1 MRKIGEIKMNLETLA
16 KQKMIEKYGSV
27 RKFSIKVGMPY
38 TTILSGLERGILSMT
53 KRNADLILGALDLNL
68 AINEKEEN
76 EMQDLKVFNK
86 EIIPVY
92 TTDTGEKVVVGRE
105 LHERLGIGKKY
116 ADWFKDMCGYGFE
129 EGESYFPFSGNRS
142 DGKPGKGRT
151 EHLMKFDMAKHIAM
165 IQRSEIGKAIRQKL
179 IDLEKSVSEDI
190 FSIYEKTDAGSSSGA
205 QALPSKRQAYEN
217 NMALAED
224 CIRRF
229 GADPG
234 LAYSIA
240 MNEAEK
246 DCGKSLE
253 AYKTLLP
260 DTTEEKGTMNAT
272 MLGKS
277 LGHIGPREVNKMLET
292 AGFQNKKSDGWE
304 ATEEGLKYCTMVP
317 YTNNGHSSY
326 RPLWK
331 KTVIP
336 ALQSIL

>member
-1 MRKIGEIKMNLETLA
+1 MRAIFR
-16 KQKMIEKYGSV
+16 S
-27 RKFSIKVGMPY
+27 
-38 TTILSGLERGILSMT
+38 LSGADS
-53 KRNADLILGALDLNL
+53 KRM
-68 AINEKEEN
+68 KEEN

-92 TTDTGEKVVVGRE
+92 VTNTGEKVVVGRE
-105 LHERLGIGKKY
+105 LHEKLGIGQDY
-116 ADWFKDMCGYGFE
+116 SSWFKRMCSYGFT
-129 EGESYFPFSGNRS
+129 EGNEFSLFL
-142 DGKPGKGRT
+142 GKTLEQGGRPKN
-151 EHLMKFDMAKHIAM
+151 EHILTLDMAKHIAM
-165 IQRSEIGKAIRQKL
+165 IQRSEIGMKIRQKL
-179 IDLEKSVSEDI
+179 IDLERDVSENISDL
-190 FSIYEKTDAGSSSGA
+190 YEMFNQGQCATPKENLI
-205 QALPSKRQAYEN
+205 LPSKRQAYEN
-217 NMALAED
+217 NIALAED

>member
-1 MRKIGEIKMNLETLA
+1 MSLENLA
-16 KQKMIEKYGSV
+16 KQKMIEKYGSI
-27 RKFSIKVGMPY
+27 RKFSIEICMPY
-38 TTILSGLERGILSMT
+38 STVLSGLERGILSMT
-53 KRNADLILGALDLNL
+53 KRNADLILDALDLNL
-68 AINEKEEN
+68 AINEKEGEK
-76 EMQDLKVFNK
+76 MQDLKVFNK

-92 TTDTGEKVVVGRE
+92 VTDTGEKVVLGRE
-105 LHERLGIGKKY
+105 LHERLGIGKDY
-116 ADWFKDMCGYGFE
+116 STWFKDMCSYGFE
-129 EGESYFPFSGNRS
+129 EGESYSPFLGNRS

-165 IQRSEIGKAIRQKL
+165 IQRSEIGMKIRQKL
-179 IDLEKSVSEDI
+179 IDLERDVSENISDLYEM
-190 FSIYEKTDAGSSSGA
+190 FNQGQCATPKENSI
-205 QALPSKRQAYEN
+205 LPSKRQAYES

-260 DTTEEKGTMNAT
+260 DATEEKGTMNAT
-272 MLGKS
+272 MLGKL
-277 LGHIGPREVNKMLET
+277 LGHIGPREVNKMLQT

>member
-1 MRKIGEIKMNLETLA
+1 MNVPINIIKRDGQMFVSSRQIAENFGKEHRNVIRCIEGLKEDVLNFEQMYVESTYKDAYGRDQKEYLCTRDGFVLGVMGFTGKKALEWKL
-16 KQKMIEKYGSV
+16 KYIE
-27 RKFSIKVGMPY
+27 
-38 TTILSGLERGILSMT
+38 
-53 KRNADLILGALDLNL
+53 A
-68 AINEKEEN
+68 
-76 EMQDLKVFNK
+76 FNK
-86 EIIPVY
+86 
-92 TTDTGEKVVVGRE
+92 
-105 LHERLGIGKKY
+105 
-116 ADWFKDMCGYGFE
+116 ME
-129 EGESYFPFSGNRS
+129 EALKNQ
-142 DGKPGKGRT
+142 
-151 EHLMKFDMAKHIAM
+151 KFVA
-165 IQRSEIGKAIRQKL
+165 SE
-179 IDLEKSVSEDI
+179 VP
-190 FSIYEKTDAGSSSGA
+190 
-205 QALPSKRQAYEN
+205 ALPSKRQAYEDN
-217 NMALAED
+217 IALAED

>member
-1 MRKIGEIKMNLETLA
+1 MQQLIHIQNQEGQMVVSSREVAENFGKRHTDVLRKINQLETDIQPTQNCVRYFIVSEYEDA
-16 KQKMIEKYGSV
+16 KGETRKEYLLTRDAFSLLVMGFTGKRALEWKLKYIE
-27 RKFSIKVGMPY
+27 
-38 TTILSGLERGILSMT
+38 
-53 KRNADLILGALDLNL
+53 A
-68 AINEKEEN
+68 
-76 EMQDLKVFNK
+76 FNK
-86 EIIPVY
+86 MEEALKNP
-92 TTDTGEKVVVGRE
+92 E
-105 LHERLGIGKKY
+105 LV
-116 ADWFKDMCGYGFE
+116 A
-129 EGESYFPFSGNRS
+129 
-142 DGKPGKGRT
+142 
-151 EHLMKFDMAKHIAM
+151 
-165 IQRSEIGKAIRQKL
+165 SE
-179 IDLEKSVSEDI
+179 VP
-190 FSIYEKTDAGSSSGA
+190 
-205 QALPSKRQAYEN
+205 ALPSKRQAYES

-260 DTTEEKGTMNAT
+260 GATEEKGTMNAT
-272 MLGKS
+272 MLGKL
-277 LGHIGPREVNKMLET
+277 LGHMGPREVNKMLET

>member
-1 MRKIGEIKMNLETLA
+1 MTLETLA
-16 KQKMIEKYGSV
+16 KKKMIEKYGSISEFA
-27 RKFSIKVGMPY
+27 RKVQLPY
-38 TTILSGLERGILSMT
+38 STVTSGLKRGISNMRKT
-53 KRNADLILGALDLNL
+53 NADLILDSLELNPSSEKREQTKMNELISIQSQNGRMVVRSQEIAENFGKRHTDVLRKIEQLETDIQPTQNCVRYFIVSEYKDAKGEIRKEYLLTRDGFSLLVMGFTGKRAL
-68 AINEKEEN
+68 EWK
-76 EMQDLKVFNK
+76 LKYIEAFNK
-86 EIIPVY
+86 MEEALKNP
-92 TTDTGEKVVVGRE
+92 E
-105 LHERLGIGKKY
+105 LVANEVP
-116 ADWFKDMCGYGFE
+116 D
-129 EGESYFPFSGNRS
+129 
-142 DGKPGKGRT
+142 
-151 EHLMKFDMAKHIAM
+151 
-165 IQRSEIGKAIRQKL
+165 
-179 IDLEKSVSEDI
+179 
-190 FSIYEKTDAGSSSGA
+190 
-205 QALPSKRQAYEN
+205 LPSKRQAYES

-224 CIRRF
+224 CIHRF

-260 DTTEEKGTMNAT
+260 DATEEKGTMNAT
-272 MLGKS
+272 MLGKL